1 MWNGMDQASVYFG
14 CSRRTLERRIDAN
27 KVESRM
33 QGGRRVVRCADTD
46 APDTGS
52 TILAL
57 ERQIATSQ
65 ERIDQLTDKVVEMA
79 DKMSDERHR
88 ADEMMMIKERQV
100 LELTRTN
107 QALLETS
114 NQTIWHRLKT
124 LFQ

>member
-1 MWNGMDQASVYFG
+1 V
-14 CSRRTLERRIDAN
+14 
-27 KVESRM
+27 
-33 QGGRRVVRCADTD
+33 
-46 APDTGS
+46 
-52 TILAL
+52 
-57 ERQIATSQ
+57 

-79 DKMSDERHR
+79 DERHR

-114 NQTIWHRLKT
+114 SQTIWHRLKT

>member
-1 MWNGMDQASVYFG
+1 MWQGMDQAAVYFG
-14 CSRRTLERRIDAN
+14 CSRRTLERRIDVN

-33 QGGRRVVRCADTD
+33 QGGRRVVWCADTD

-57 ERQIATSQ
+57 ERQISTSQ
-65 ERIDQLTDKVVEMA
+65 ERIDQLTDKVVAMA
-79 DKMSDERHR
+79 DRMSEERHR

>member
-1 MWNGMDQASVYFG
+1 MWQGMDQASVYFG
-14 CSRRTLERRIDAN
+14 VSRRTLERRIDAN

-33 QGGRRVVRCADTD
+33 QGGRRVIWCADTD
-46 APDTGS
+46 APDTES

-65 ERIDQLTDKVVEMA
+65 ERINQLTDKVVEMA
-79 DKMSDERHR
+79 DRMAEERHR

-114 NQTIWHRLKT
+114 NRTIWHRLKT
-124 LFQ
+124 LFH